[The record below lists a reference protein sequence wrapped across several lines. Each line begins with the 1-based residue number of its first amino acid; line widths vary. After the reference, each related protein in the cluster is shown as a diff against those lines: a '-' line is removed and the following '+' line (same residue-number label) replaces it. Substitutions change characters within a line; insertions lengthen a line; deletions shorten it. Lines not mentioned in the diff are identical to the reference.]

1 MTEKGAAQSIRDV
14 DEVKTI
20 DNYQTVQSKSKRRK
34 HSNIVNFSNY
44 QLITD
49 EVSVLELVLSV
60 CPTTKYL
67 NTEQTTNAFYS
78 FIRPLKVFQYFHE
91 NPNQQD
97 SQDTANDVD
106 AERDILD

>member
-1 MTEKGAAQSIRDV
+1 MLMKLKPLVTIKLFSLNQKGG
-14 DEVKTI
+14 
-20 DNYQTVQSKSKRRK
+20 N
-34 HSNIVNFSNY
+34 SNTVNFSNY

-67 NTEQTTNAFYS
+67 NKEQTTNAFYS

-106 AERDILD
+106 TERDILD